1 MAPNM
6 DSLIAIGSGAS
17 VVYAVAATFRMAW
30 ALGAGDMAAAHMAS
44 MDLYFDSAGMIL
56 TLITLGKYFEARAKG
71 RTTDAITALMDLA
84 PKTATVVRDGAEV
97 IVPTEQV
104 QVGERV
110 IVRAGE
116 SIPVDGVVVE
126 GTALVDESA
135 ITGESVPVEKTVGS
149 QVTGATVSNKG
160 WFAMEAR
167 AVGDDTT
174 LASIIRLVDDA
185 TSSKAPIERMA
196 DKIAGV
202 FVPVVI
208 AIAFVTLI
216 AWILLGAGFSVAL
229 TRAVSVLV
237 ISCPCALGLA
247 TPTAVMVGT
256 GRGAANGILIKSA
269 EALEGACSVD
279 VVVMDKTGTVTE
291 GAPQVTDVAVADG
304 ATEREL
310 MRAAGAIE
318 RKSEHPLADAV
329 VAWVDAADGEP
340 ADAGA
345 VVDEFEQVEGGG
357 LVASVDGHVVLAGNR
372 RLMEDQEVD
381 LAQFADEADRLADG
395 GKTPLFFASDFKPL
409 GMVAVADP
417 IKRTSAEAVARL
429 HQMGVKTILLTGD
442 QRRTAV
448 AVARQVGV
456 DEVVAG
462 VLPQQKEQKIRE
474 LQAGNY
480 KVAMVG
486 DGINDAPALARADI
500 GIAIGAGTDVAISS
514 ADIVLM
520 HSDPADVATSIE
532 LSHATLRKI
541 KMGLFWALFY
551 NALCI
556 PIAAG
561 ALTAWGIT
569 INPMIAAAAM
579 GFSSVFVVSNALLL
593 RTWKPRPVDVSH
605 VRAPELKITDID
617 RKADMPASSVEID
630 SYTDKSGTAA
640 EGEEEMAHKQL
651 KVEGMMCDHCVAH
664 VTEALEGIKGVKNV
678 KVSLTDGTADLDAGL
693 LVKNDALVK
702 AVEDAGY
709 KATVA

>member
-1 MAPNM
+1 
-6 DSLIAIGSGAS
+6 
-17 VVYAVAATFRMAW
+17 
-30 ALGAGDMAAAHMAS
+30 
-44 MDLYFDSAGMIL
+44 
-56 TLITLGKYFEARAKG
+56 
-71 RTTDAITALMDLA
+71 
-84 PKTATVVRDGAEV
+84 
-97 IVPTEQV
+97 
-104 QVGERV
+104 
-110 IVRAGE
+110 
-116 SIPVDGVVVE
+116 
-126 GTALVDESA
+126 
-135 ITGESVPVEKTVGS
+135 
-149 QVTGATVSNKG
+149 
-160 WFAMEAR
+160 
-167 AVGDDTT
+167 
-174 LASIIRLVDDA
+174 
-185 TSSKAPIERMA
+185 
-196 DKIAGV
+196 
-202 FVPVVI
+202 
-208 AIAFVTLI
+208 
-216 AWILLGAGFSVAL
+216 
-229 TRAVSVLV
+229 
-237 ISCPCALGLA
+237 
-247 TPTAVMVGT
+247 
-256 GRGAANGILIKSA
+256 
-269 EALEGACSVD
+269 
-279 VVVMDKTGTVTE
+279 
-291 GAPQVTDVAVADG
+291 
-304 ATEREL
+304 

-329 VAWVDAADGEP
+329 VAWVDAAGDSTAAVSAGASGAVAAAP

-345 VVDEFEQVEGGG
+345 LVDEFEQVEGGG

-372 RLMEDQEVD
+372 RLMEEQEVD
-381 LAQFADEADRLADG
+381 LSQFVGEADRLADE

-551 NALCI
+551 N
-556 PIAAG
+556 
-561 ALTAWGIT
+561 
-569 INPMIAAAAM
+569 
-579 GFSSVFVVSNALLL
+579 FSSVFVVSNALLL
-593 RTWKPRPVDVSH
+593 RTWRPRPVDVSH
-605 VRAPELKITDID
+605 VRTPELKISDID
-617 RKADMPASSVEID
+617 GLADMPAAVESAASSAGTVPTAGAVTATVSAAFQDNHSQDNCSGTEANN
-630 SYTDKSGTAA
+630 SGTAA

-664 VTEALEGIKGVKNV
+664 VTEALEGVKGVKNV